1 MAASR
6 APASIASSVATGPAT
21 REPVRKAA
29 GPLHVFRGARTLAG
43 LSLKLIVGLGNPGVK
58 YARTRHNAGYWL
70 VDELARRHGGAFRAE
85 SRHQGELA
93 KLRLGGAEVWLLKP
107 TTFMNLSGQSIG
119 SVAGFYRIPVGEILV
134 AHDEL
139 DLAPGTVRLK
149 EGGGHGGHNGLRDA
163 IAVLGE
169 MFWRLRIGIGHP
181 GHRDQVSDYVL
192 SRAGADEDQL
202 LHEQVALACD
212 LVPVAIEQGAQKA
225 MLRLHAKPALARKDQ
240 AN

>member
-1 MAASR
+1 L
-6 APASIASSVATGPAT
+6 P
-21 REPVRKAA
+21 
-29 GPLHVFRGARTLAG
+29 G
-43 LSLKLIVGLGNPGVK
+43 LPLKLIVGLGNPGDK

-70 VDELARRHGGAFRAE
+70 VDELARRHGGTFRAE

-93 KLRLGGAEVWLLKP
+93 RVRLAAADVWLLKP

-119 SVAGFYRIPVGEILV
+119 SVAGFYRVPVGEILV

-139 DLAPGTVRLK
+139 DLPPGTTRLK

-169 MFWRLRIGIGHP
+169 KFWRLRIGIGHP

-192 SRAGADEDQL
+192 SRAPADAEQL
-202 LHEQVALACD
+202 LLGQVALAAD
-212 LVPVAIEQGAQKA
+212 VLPLAIEQGAQKA
-225 MLRLHAKPALARKDQ
+225 MLKLHARPAGAAGTAP